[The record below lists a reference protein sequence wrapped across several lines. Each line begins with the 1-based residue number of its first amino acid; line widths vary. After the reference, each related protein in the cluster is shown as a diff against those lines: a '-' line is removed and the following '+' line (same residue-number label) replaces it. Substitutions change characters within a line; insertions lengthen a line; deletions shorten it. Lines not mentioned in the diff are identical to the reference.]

1 MKHASDDDLVAHAKL
16 GSDQGFTELWSRH
29 GERMR
34 HVNRGIIRNREDA
47 EDILREAYL
56 KSFLHLVS
64 FNGES
69 QFSTWL
75 NRVAISTAP
84 MLCGSGGRRLRCNL
98 SGY

>member
-1 MKHASDDDLVAHAKL
+1 
-16 GSDQGFTELWSRH
+16 
-29 GERMR
+29 
-34 HVNRGIIRNREDA
+34 
-47 EDILREAYL
+47 LREAYL